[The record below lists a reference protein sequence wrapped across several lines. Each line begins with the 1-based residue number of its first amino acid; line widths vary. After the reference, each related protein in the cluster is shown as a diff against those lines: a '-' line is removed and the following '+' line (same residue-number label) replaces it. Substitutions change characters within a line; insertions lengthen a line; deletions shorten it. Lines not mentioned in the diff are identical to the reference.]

1 MFFYEKNI
9 IKSITVFVL
18 FTVFCSFGS
27 SLTYANSTKN
37 NLQELFAKEIDTIHN
52 NDLMSDEQKISEILE
67 IYFYSIRDYLT
78 CNNQCNDSIY
88 SITDQESHSIKAFI
102 NKIKTKKELFN
113 YKNFKILW
121 DTLIVEFEHISVD
134 GNQANVELTETYKYI
149 LNNYENGISSC
160 NTKYEI
166 KLNKIGERWIIAN
179 IKSDDEN
186 DLIYLTEGFDLEKH
200 INELKNEKPIIDQEN
215 ERKYTA
221 VKNIEQKIKYGESDI
236 GIKSMYLYPYD
247 RVDALMYIITY
258 DGSARNP
265 RFYDYSAIGGDCQ
278 NFGSQCIWYGLGGV
292 NDASMI
298 DGKYFPMVDN
308 GKTDPRSWYSTSI
321 KYDTPNTYVWTGV
334 DHFDDYIDDSG
345 YNIQGPYG
353 TIYSGIAYAERG
365 DLIQIRANS
374 TSDYHHTY
382 VVYGVQGTAGS
393 RTKDDIWVS
402 SHTADRSNEKLSD
415 CCSYSLSNMRTIHI
429 IGTYSY

>member
-1 MFFYEKNI
+1 
-9 IKSITVFVL
+9 
-18 FTVFCSFGS
+18 
-27 SLTYANSTKN
+27 
-37 NLQELFAKEIDTIHN
+37 
-52 NDLMSDEQKISEILE
+52 
-67 IYFYSIRDYLT
+67 
-78 CNNQCNDSIY
+78 
-88 SITDQESHSIKAFI
+88 
-102 NKIKTKKELFN
+102 
-113 YKNFKILW
+113 
-121 DTLIVEFEHISVD
+121 
-134 GNQANVELTETYKYI
+134 
-149 LNNYENGISSC
+149 
-160 NTKYEI
+160 
-166 KLNKIGERWIIAN
+166 
-179 IKSDDEN
+179 
-186 DLIYLTEGFDLEKH
+186 
-200 INELKNEKPIIDQEN
+200 
-215 ERKYTA
+215 
-221 VKNIEQKIKYGESDI
+221 
-236 GIKSMYLYPYD
+236 
-247 RVDALMYIITY
+247 MYIITY

-393 RTKDDIWVS
+393 RTKDDIWIS
-402 SHTADRSNEKLSD
+402 AHTTDRENQKLSD
-415 CCSYSLSNMRTIHI
+415 FCTYSLSNMRTIHI